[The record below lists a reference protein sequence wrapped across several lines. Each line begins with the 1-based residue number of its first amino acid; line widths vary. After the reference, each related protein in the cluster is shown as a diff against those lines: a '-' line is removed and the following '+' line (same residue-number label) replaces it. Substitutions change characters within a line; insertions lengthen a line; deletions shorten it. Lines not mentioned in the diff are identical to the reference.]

1 MMLYESYLPGIWY
14 AIKTNN
20 LLQGIM
26 LVYDIT
32 QSSSFGNINKWLRNI
47 EDVSMDLEFLEF
59 L

>member
-1 MMLYESYLPGIWY
+1 
-14 AIKTNN
+14 
-20 LLQGIM
+20 M